1 MTTRTDYIQ
10 EIRNFIDFI
19 NRQVGIYCAARDGFS
34 KSKVI
39 IERQVARINFA
50 SGVKIN
56 ERGERI
62 VMRSSVED
70 PTRPA
75 VIHHRI
81 LLADDFIAENSENGA
96 NEQQLIEYIVVF
108 IYTFWEV
115 EMRSRLAKAKG
126 KELNEVTSD
135 IMGDLR
141 LVRHAILHKKSVM
154 VCEDFSKLKHLQNML
169 KANKK
174 IIISNDNMHKIF
186 ILIKQDMARML
197 FEVTGVPPDTKP
209 DEIIS
214 IAIQTK

>member
-1 MTTRTDYIQ
+1 MHEYIS
-10 EIRNFIDFI
+10 EIRGFIDFI

-50 SGVKIN
+50 SGVKTN

-62 VMRSSVED
+62 VMRTSVED
-70 PTRPA
+70 PSSPD

-115 EMRSRLAKAKG
+115 EMRARLAKAKG
-126 KELNEVTSD
+126 VELNEITSD

-141 LVRHAILHKKSVM
+141 HMRHAVLHKRSVM
-154 VCEDFSKLKHLQNML
+154 VREDYLKLKHLQNML
-169 KANKK
+169 KPDEK
-174 IIISNDNMHKIF
+174 IRISNDDMHKIF

-197 FEVTGVPPDTKP
+197 FEVTGAPPGTSPED
-209 DEIIS
+209 IVS
-214 IAIQTK
+214 IAIQRQ